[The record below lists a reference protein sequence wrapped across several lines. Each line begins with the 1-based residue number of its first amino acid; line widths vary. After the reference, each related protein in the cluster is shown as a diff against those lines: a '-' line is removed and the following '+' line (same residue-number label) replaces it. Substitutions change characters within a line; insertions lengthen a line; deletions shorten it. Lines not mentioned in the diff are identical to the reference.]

1 VKSQKDKDLAV
12 EAERFWEE
20 ITKQKHTYE
29 FERRKKKELEM
40 LPKIELEEFKKH
52 IIFNTDSP
60 IRSSWPNP
68 NATKPTSSAPLS
80 NKLTMP
86 PAKPD

>member
-29 FERRKKKELEM
+29 FERKKKELEM

-52 IIFNTDSP
+52 IIFNTDSS
-60 IRSSWPNP
+60 IRCFLTEPKRYE
-68 NATKPTSSAPLS
+68 THLISSAQQ
-80 NKLTMP
+80 
-86 PAKPD
+86 